1 MIRAEARSNDYKAT
15 AKFEATPRFAQASE
29 ESILQLARQEW
40 GDDYAAD
47 AVAHHLGEEPG
58 YDQLAAMAQV

>member
-1 MIRAEARSNDYKAT
+1 MIRAEAHSNDYKVT
-15 AKFEATPRFAQASE
+15 AKFEATPWFAQASE

-40 GDDYAAD
+40 GGDYAAD
-47 AVAHHLGEEPG
+47 AVAHHLGAEPG